1 MENTNAVP
9 ESTAANNPFS
19 TPSLDADQ
27 VSSATLDQIDQML
40 DAAEASVSHVAPA
53 TRMDQQTL
61 DSLNRITEASPIPDP
76 NLQVQAQPAP
86 TPEPPTPE
94 PIPEPTPEPAPLE
107 IDPSIDPDIAA
118 IQPPQNIS
126 EVNQNNWKAL
136 QQKASEYKQQA
147 EQAEVLRQQLEQL
160 KNESQSK
167 VIPEDYEE
175 LKQFRAVFDT
185 QNDPNFKSKYD
196 SPIST
201 ATESI
206 YSILRKN
213 GAPDEVIN
221 SIEEAGGPDKVNQNW
236 WKTQALDRL
245 PFTDAEKIKQNLV
258 AMSDLKEGREKEINE
273 MAAKRPEYLERQKTE
288 LVDKFY
294 NTHQEMEQ
302 YASEIAKDIPW
313 ASFRKIEDSM
323 SQQEKV
329 EAAKHN
335 NAVSVLQERFTA
347 ALYPTTPKTRAEVA
361 AAAVASHV
369 LSEQLRLEQASK
381 AQIQAELQRLTNEN
395 NALKNAGRIPK
406 SNPTPQNT
414 SRPYNQGDRI
424 KMNAS
429 DAIDMGLDE
438 ALGM

>member
-9 ESTAANNPFS
+9 ESTAANNTFGS
-19 TPSLDADQ
+19 PSLDADQ
-27 VSSATLDQIDQML
+27 VSASTLDHLDQML
-40 DAAEASVSHVAPA
+40 DEAEAAVTHVAPA
-53 TRMDQQTL
+53 SRVDQQTL
-61 DSLNRITEASPIPDP
+61 DSLNRITEANPNPINQIEPEPVAPELVAPEPIAD
-76 NLQVQAQPAP
+76 P
-86 TPEPPTPE
+86 TPEPQVD
-94 PIPEPTPEPAPLE
+94 L
-107 IDPSIDPDIAA
+107 SIDPDIAS
-118 IQPPQNIS
+118 INPPQNIS
-126 EVNQNNWKAL
+126 EANQNNWKAL

-160 KNESQSK
+160 KNESQTK

-175 LKQFRAVFDT
+175 LKQFRAIFDT

-196 SPIST
+196 APIST

-213 GAPDEVIN
+213 GAPDEVIK

-258 AMSDLKEGREKEINE
+258 AMSDLKEGRDKEINE
-273 MAAKRPEYLERQKTE
+273 MASKRPEYLEKQKTE

-294 NTHQEMEQ
+294 SSHKEMEQ

-313 ASFRKIEDSM
+313 ASYKRIDDSM

-369 LSEQLRLEQASK
+369 LSEQLRLEQTSK

-406 SNPTPQNT
+406 ANPTPQNT

-429 DAIDMGLDE
+429 DAIDLGLDE